1 MKSKPTDRHQRQFL
15 ISTLDE
21 MLDAK
26 QPLYQLAAAIDWN
39 ELEQAFA
46 PLYSEIGRP
55 AKPIRL
61 MVGLLILKY
70 LEDLSDE
77 VVVERW
83 VRDPYYQYFCG
94 EQTFQWGQPCE
105 PSELTHFRN
114 RIGEEGAEKILQ
126 CSINIHPRKA
136 VQEKEVVVDT
146 TVQEKNITYP
156 TDSKLHL
163 KIIDRCSKVFEKE
176 DIKYRRSYRHTVPKL
191 RMIISRGHN
200 PSMKKEAGK
209 AKRKLKTISG
219 RLLREL
225 ERKLPSETLEK
236 YEKDFS
242 LYHRVLQQQR
252 GDKNKI
258 YSLHEPN
265 VCCYTKGKSHKKY
278 EFGSKVS
285 LTITKNGGLIVGAK
299 NFNENIYDAHTL
311 DPVLDQTER
320 LTGRRPDVCIADQTY
335 RGRKF
340 VGSTEIITTGSS
352 KKKLTTYE
360 KRKRKKRLRRRAAI
374 EPIIGHAKADHRMRR
389 NYLKGDIGDNINATL
404 SAAAFN
410 FRKWINLILFALKLL
425 SSIWTQVTKFTTQ
438 NPNISHP
445 TQYQLAF

>member
-1 MKSKPTDRHQRQFL
+1 MKSKPTDRRQRQFL

-26 QPLYQLAAAIDWN
+26 QPLYQLAAAIDWDD
-39 ELEQAFA
+39 LEQAFA

-126 CSINIHPRKA
+126 CSMNIHPRKA

-163 KIIDRCSKVFEKE
+163 KIIDRCRKVFEKE
-176 DIKYRRSYRHTVPKL
+176 GIKYRRSYRHTIPKL
-191 RMIISRGHN
+191 RMIISRG
-200 PSMKKEAGK
+200 S
-209 AKRKLKTISG
+209 
-219 RLLREL
+219 
-225 ERKLPSETLEK
+225 
-236 YEKDFS
+236 
-242 LYHRVLQQQR
+242 
-252 GDKNKI
+252 
-258 YSLHEPN
+258 
-265 VCCYTKGKSHKKY
+265 
-278 EFGSKVS
+278 
-285 LTITKNGGLIVGAK
+285 IT
-299 NFNENIYDAHTL
+299 
-311 DPVLDQTER
+311 
-320 LTGRRPDVCIADQTY
+320 
-335 RGRKF
+335 
-340 VGSTEIITTGSS
+340 
-352 KKKLTTYE
+352 
-360 KRKRKKRLRRRAAI
+360 RA
-374 EPIIGHAKADHRMRR
+374 
-389 NYLKGDIGDNINATL
+389 
-404 SAAAFN
+404 
-410 FRKWINLILFALKLL
+410 
-425 SSIWTQVTKFTTQ
+425 
-438 NPNISHP
+438 
-445 TQYQLAF
+445 